1 MNRPLRTR
9 MMGGVGGAGE
19 MPASTRLCCDRLT
32 ADSIIKHLPD
42 RSLHSIPKRWYST
55 WELYVCNLTCS
66 MTTPPDQSSET
77 INHDQSFKE
86 LISNFFMEFLELF
99 VSDLAK
105 DIDPDSIR
113 FLPQEYFADLVEGDE
128 KIIDLLVE
136 VRLAG
141 QDKTFLFHLEAQ
153 SYNES
158 QIGRRMFYY
167 LARLHQNYV
176 KDIYPIVIFSYD
188 EPYRAEQDTFKIEFP
203 DLKVLEFRFRAIQL
217 NRLNWR
223 DYVGSSNPVAAAL
236 MAKMKIAKRDRPK
249 VKAECLRLL
258 VTLKLD
264 PAKTRLISK
273 FVDTYLRLNAQEEQT
288 FQAEIDKIGVEQ
300 KEAIMQVTTSW
311 EETGIEKGQRSLI
324 LRQLNRRVGSL
335 SAEVQTQ
342 IEALSLNQ
350 LEILSEA
357 LLDFN
362 SLNDLSD
369 WLEVNG

>member
-1 MNRPLRTR
+1 
-9 MMGGVGGAGE
+9 
-19 MPASTRLCCDRLT
+19 
-32 ADSIIKHLPD
+32 
-42 RSLHSIPKRWYST
+42 
-55 WELYVCNLTCS
+55 
-66 MTTPPDQSSET
+66 MTTPPDQSAEP

-86 LISNFFMEFLELF
+86 LISTFFLEFLELF
-99 VSDLAK
+99 VPDLAQ

-153 SYNES
+153 SYSES

-188 EPYRAEQDTFKIEFP
+188 EPYRAEQDTFKIEFS

-223 DYVGSSNPVAAAL
+223 DYINSSNPVAAAL
-236 MAKMKIAKRDRPK
+236 MSKMKIAKRDRPK

-258 VTLKLD
+258 VTLQLD

-288 FQAEIDKIGVEQ
+288 FQAEIDKIGVAQ

-311 EETGIEKGQRSLI
+311 EEKGIETGIGQERRSLI
-324 LRQLNRRVGSL
+324 SLLLQQKVGQLPDAISDRISTLSLEQL
-335 SAEVQTQ
+335 SALA
-342 IEALSLNQ
+342 I
-350 LEILSEA
+350 A
-357 LLDFN
+357 LLNFSSID
-362 SLNDLSD
+362 DLSN
-369 WLEVNG
+369 WLNANG